1 MVTVGIVTFTS
12 NGRIHLFLGTLFED
26 CLSMLPLDWF
36 VPRVSSQSVPLDWF
50 VLTLRLLRNVD
61 G

>member
-36 VPRVSSQSVPLDWF
+36 VPRVSSQSVPLDRF
-50 VLTLRLLRNVD
+50 VLTL
-61 G
+61 